1 MDRADAKR
9 KRYLLLDGAVGPNHR
24 TNAPRVKLYHS
35 LFGLPHDLFK
45 EIVSKL

>member
-1 MDRADAKR
+1 MGLPID
-9 KRYLLLDGAVGPNHR
+9 DGAL
-24 TNAPRVKLYHS
+24 ARVKLYHS